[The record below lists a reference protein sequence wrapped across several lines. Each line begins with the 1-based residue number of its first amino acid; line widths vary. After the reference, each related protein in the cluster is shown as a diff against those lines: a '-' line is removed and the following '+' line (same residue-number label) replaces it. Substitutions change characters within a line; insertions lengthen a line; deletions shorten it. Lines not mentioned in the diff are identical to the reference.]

1 MVVPDDSAQRN
12 KEKRARIDESK
23 NQTPVFDKN
32 KMTMVEDSFDK
43 KIEEIEKKIRS
54 QIEERMQAME
64 KKCQEL
70 EENLHKVFNMVNT
83 VSEQIASSQK
93 TQEKQIEMIM
103 NQFMLMREEMIKI
116 MDTKLTEEGNKKR
129 AVAGKKNISNMST

>member
-1 MVVPDDSAQRN
+1 
-12 KEKRARIDESK
+12 
-23 NQTPVFDKN
+23 
-32 KMTMVEDSFDK
+32 MVEDSFDK

-103 NQFMLMREEMIKI
+103 NQFMLMREEMIK
-116 MDTKLTEEGNKKR
+116 
-129 AVAGKKNISNMST
+129 